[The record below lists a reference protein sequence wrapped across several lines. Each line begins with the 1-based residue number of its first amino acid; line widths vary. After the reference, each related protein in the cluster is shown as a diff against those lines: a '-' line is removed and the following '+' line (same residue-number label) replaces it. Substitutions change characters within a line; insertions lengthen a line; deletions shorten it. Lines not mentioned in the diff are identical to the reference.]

1 MAIVSL
7 QQSRINNKTPAGQN
21 PKEELSKPARGQQ
34 LVFPAATGQEW
45 HQKTCLGATGLK
57 RTEGS
62 ESEKEKK
69 YSDKES
75 LVEDTHRGD
84 QRSST
89 NAFLLASCVPNSM
102 D

>member
-1 MAIVSL
+1 MSIVSL
-7 QQSRINNKTPAGQN
+7 QQSKINNKTAAGQN

-34 LVFPAATGQEW
+34 LVFPAATGHEW

-62 ESEKEKK
+62 ESEKEKNR
-69 YSDKES
+69 DKLS
-75 LVEDTHRGD
+75 LGEDTHRGD

-89 NAFLLASCVPNSM
+89 NASLLPNSM